1 MKQKT
6 TPYPLYDL
14 SNIHFQNME
23 IITKEN
29 INLEGQFVQ
38 FKVVLGIAE
47 YIYPAEKFC
56 FLPKENKEEFWK
68 EYNLNNGEFK
78 KVPVYIKQLDLV
90 DVVKII
96 IHPLLVI

>member
-1 MKQKT
+1 MKHKV

-14 SNIHFQNME
+14 SNIHFQNLE
-23 IITKEN
+23 IITKTN
-29 INLEGQFVQ
+29 KVLEGQFVQ

-56 FLPKENKEEFWK
+56 FLPKENKEIFWK

-96 IHPLLVI
+96 IRPLLVV